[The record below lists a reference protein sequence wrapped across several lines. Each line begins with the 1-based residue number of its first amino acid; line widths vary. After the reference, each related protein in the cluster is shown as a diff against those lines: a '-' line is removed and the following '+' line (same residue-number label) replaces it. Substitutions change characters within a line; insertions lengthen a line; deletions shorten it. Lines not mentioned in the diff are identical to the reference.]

1 MKLLSLSTAETGCSI
16 AISDD
21 RQLICEE
28 FWNSKLTHSRRVLE
42 MIDHLLKKRAG
53 MLPNDID
60 GFVSAKGPG
69 SFTGVR
75 IGISVIKGMAAGLD
89 KPAVGVSS
97 LDGIAFRLKY
107 SSLPI
112 CVMMDARRKE
122 VYHALYQFDQGRL
135 VSKTKEIVAPP
146 EEVAK
151 EMPEKVI
158 YTGSGSMVYQKL
170 IADTVTEP
178 IMVQPLKTHI
188 SAAALIEAFLDTGI
202 DLNNQ
207 RASLEPVYIRKSDA
221 QLKFG

>member
-16 AISDD
+16 AISDGC
-21 RQLICEE
+21 QIICEE
-28 FWNSKLTHSRRVLE
+28 FWSSKLTHSRRVLD

-53 MLPNDID
+53 MLPSDLD

-107 SSLPI
+107 SSLPV

-135 VSKTKEIVAPP
+135 VSKTKERVAPP
-146 EEVAK
+146 QDIAEI
-151 EMPEKVI
+151 MSEKAI
-158 YTGSGSMVYQKL
+158 FTGSGSLVYRQL
-170 IADTVTEP
+170 ITDTVKAP
-178 IMVQPLKTHI
+178 VMVHALKTHI
-188 SAAALIEAFLDTGI
+188 SAAALIDAYLDTGI
-202 DLNNQ
+202 DLDDQ
-207 RASLEPVYIRKSDA
+207 GTSLDPVYIRKSDA

>member
-16 AISDD
+16 AISDG

-28 FWNSKLTHSRRVLE
+28 FWNSKLTHSRRVLA

-53 MLPNDID
+53 LLPGDLD

-107 SSLPI
+107 SSLPV
-112 CVMMDARRKE
+112 CVMMDARRNE

-135 VSKTKEIVAPP
+135 VSKTTEIVAPP
-146 EEVAK
+146 KEVAGT
-151 EMPEKVI
+151 MPEKVI
-158 YTGSGSMVYQKL
+158 YTGSGSTVYQKL
-170 IADTVTEP
+170 ISDTVKEP
-178 IMVQPLKTHI
+178 VMVHGLKTHI
-188 SAAALIEAFLDTGI
+188 SAAALIDVFLDTGM
-202 DLNNQ
+202 DLNDQ
-207 RASLEPVYIRKSDA
+207 SASLEPVYIRQSDA